1 MPQMLGF
8 DVPFLRLDRARE
20 LSPIA
25 GGDGSSHEERT
36 LGARRC
42 FARPVSL
49 LFDRGR
55 RAGEA
60 KVPAGDALRECRT
73 ARVSRLRGFPKLG
86 QASGLA
92 LFLACMSAP
101 AQSPPDFEAET
112 ALMEIEVR
120 VTDGR
125 GQAVADLAKEDFEL
139 LENGRRQRIA
149 TFEFVHRLEPP
160 GTEDPPDAPRAT
172 PTNAQEDANSKLR
185 RSTFIYVATRG
196 RREDRPQIFSAVKEF
211 IDENLAP
218 GVFVSLGGSPF
229 TSRRSDLHGEL
240 EEMLGRGA
248 AGPDGG
254 TLVDTL
260 AVDLARD
267 IEYGDSLE
275 TLVEDTNDEFEDQ
288 LEEIADRAALY
299 RRLRMYEYID
309 LIRALSIYPG
319 RKIVVLFTTGLPV
332 DEENID
338 IMKVLEDEATK
349 ARVRFFVSDVSRL
362 TASPPGGDAE
372 SAGNMASLFGD
383 VLNNGFNSQA
393 QRRQDNQDGLYE
405 VARRTGGRAVLNSN
419 DFGEVFDVVD
429 RETSDYYLLGYY
441 PRNTEQRGRLRRIRV
456 RVQPKGLRVS
466 HQRGYYEERPF
477 EMTSRSERNLRLH
490 QALTFDT
497 PYTDLPLVL
506 DHEFFRDSRGSAILV
521 YSVGMHVR
529 DIPSDSSKKGETL
542 KLTVAAQASGKES
555 GNGRSLPPVID
566 ERRFEMT
573 VPEPALRRL
582 SDDPNSWL
590 HYGSQMTLAPGT
602 YDWKVVVR
610 DDLSG
615 LMGSFQTQIQIP
627 AFKNRLGASSLL
639 LTSRIDDVSNP
650 QPRKSRRN
658 QPEDV
663 LEVEGSR
670 FFASAV
676 KKFRRGDAIY
686 ALYDVY
692 NAGAGP
698 LASPPGP
705 KIALYRGNERIAP
718 PPVTGH
724 QTVPEPQSNRLRYLA
739 ALSTSDLPEG
749 DYTIAAMLP
758 TAEGYG
764 PVIYRRFEIVE
775 SEVE

>member
-1 MPQMLGF
+1 MK
-8 DVPFLRLDRARE
+8 
-20 LSPIA
+20 
-25 GGDGSSHEERT
+25 
-36 LGARRC
+36 
-42 FARPVSL
+42 PV
-49 LFDRGR
+49 
-55 RAGEA
+55 
-60 KVPAGDALRECRT
+60 GDAIRERRI
-73 ARVSRLRGFPKLG
+73 AHMPRLGRFRRFG

-92 LFLACMSAP
+92 LSLACLSAP
-101 AQSPPDFEAET
+101 AQNPPVFEAET

-125 GQAVADLAKEDFEL
+125 GRAVTDLSKEDFEL
-139 LENGRRQRIA
+139 LENGQRQQIA
-149 TFEFVHRLEPP
+149 TFEFVHRLEPS
-160 GTEDPPDAPRAT
+160 GAGGSPDAV
-172 PTNAQEDANSKLR
+172 PTGPVNVQEDANSKLR
-185 RSTFIYVATRG
+185 RSTFIYIATRG
-196 RREDRPQIFSAVKEF
+196 RREDRPQIYDAVREF

-218 GVFVSLGGSPF
+218 GVFVSLEGTPF
-229 TSRRSDLHGEL
+229 TSRRSDLYGEL
-240 EEMLGRGA
+240 EKMLQRGA
-248 AGPDGG
+248 AGADGG

-267 IEYGDSLE
+267 IEYDDSLDS
-275 TLVEDTNDEFEDQ
+275 LVEDTNDEFEDQ

-319 RKIVVLFTTGLPV
+319 RKIVVLFSTGLPV

-338 IMKVLEDEATK
+338 IIRVLEDEATK

-383 VLNNGFNSQA
+383 ALNNGFDSQA
-393 QRRQDNQDGLYE
+393 QRRQDSQDGLYE
-405 VARRTGGRAVLNSN
+405 IARRTGGQAVLNSN

-429 RETSDYYLLGYY
+429 RETSDYYLIGYY
-441 PRNTEQRGRLRRIRV
+441 PRNREQRGRLRRIRV
-456 RVQPKGLRVS
+456 RVQRKGLRVS

-497 PYTDLPLVL
+497 PYSDLPIVV
-506 DHEFFRDSRGSAILV
+506 DHEFFRDSRGSATLV

-542 KLTVAAQASGKES
+542 KLTVVAQASARES
-555 GNGRSLPPVID
+555 GDGRNPPPVTD

-590 HYGSQMTLAPGT
+590 HYGSQMSLAPGP
-602 YDWKVVVR
+602 YDWKIVVR

-627 AFKNRLGASSLL
+627 AFRKQLGASSLL
-639 LTSRIDDVSNP
+639 LTSRIDDVGSP
-650 QPRKSRRN
+650 QPKTSRRN

-692 NAGAGP
+692 NAGASP

-705 KIALYRGNERIAP
+705 KLALYRSNERVAP
-718 PPVTGH
+718 LPVTGH

-739 ALSTSDLPEG
+739 ALSTADLPAG

-758 TAEGYG
+758 TAEGFG